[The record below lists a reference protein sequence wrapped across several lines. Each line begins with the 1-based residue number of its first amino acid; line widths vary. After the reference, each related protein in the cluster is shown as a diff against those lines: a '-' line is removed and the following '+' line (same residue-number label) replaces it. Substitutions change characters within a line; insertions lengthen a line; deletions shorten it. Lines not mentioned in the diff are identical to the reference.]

1 MVTRRLVPVFTL
13 SFPVYLRTAKSIMMP
28 TTPTLLLLYGR
39 AHHDALLRIKSHKFQ
54 QALPRVNYG
63 ADVPI

>member
-1 MVTRRLVPVFTL
+1 
-13 SFPVYLRTAKSIMMP
+13 MMP